1 MLSIV
6 IAGLERHDGAAA
18 GVAPTG
24 PRTAVAALLAR
35 FGAMSAGVA
44 GPADF
49 ARRVAPCL
57 RRGDVDGVVLCV
69 DAAAPVH
76 QVRAALRL
84 IDKPALLLSLPA
96 DGARMDDAAARRART
111 PAAELAVTLRAERVN
126 VDVVAGRADCA
137 AAHAHIAQWT
147 DTLGASKRLAGT
159 GIGILYPPAAGIPR
173 AAARLPVLSN
183 ALGIRFVALDCADLA
198 RRRDALSTFRLGR
211 KRADFDS
218 VFDVG
223 CGPADIEAVLR
234 TACALDDMVWAN
246 RCDAIVHCPGD
257 GDGDALIERTLPAGA
272 ALLNDR
278 GLPVA
283 GRGGVDAVAA
293 RCVLEAL
300 GAPAVCAE
308 PVGTYG
314 ARGTT
319 SWALDVPHRRLAAPR
334 RGRLD
339 GELRVTRPIAAGPV
353 TALAL
358 VEPAPGMLV
367 LQFAEGIAVDGPD
380 GRCEVD
386 FGVPPDGWAGARGAL
401 GLGHVGPAVQ
411 RLARYLH
418 LPYS

>member
-44 GPADF
+44 DPADF

-84 IDKPALLLSLPA
+84 IDKPALLLSLAA
-96 DGARMDDAAARRART
+96 DGADT
-111 PAAELAVTLRAERVN
+111 HHPVAELALALRAERVN
-126 VDVVAGRADCA
+126 AAVVAGRADCA
-137 AAHAHIAQWT
+137 ATQARIVEWT
-147 DTLGASKRLAGT
+147 DTLGASKRLAAT
-159 GIGILYPPAAGIPR
+159 GIGILYSLAAGIPH

-183 ALGIRFVALDCADLA
+183 ALGIRFVALDSADFA
-198 RRRDALSTFRLGR
+198 RRRGALSAFRLGR
-211 KRADFDS
+211 KRADFDRA
-218 VFDVG
+218 FDIG
-223 CGPADIEAVLR
+223 CAPADIEAILR
-234 TACALDDMVWAN
+234 TACALDDMVWAS
-246 RCDAIVHCPGD
+246 RCGAIVHCPG
-257 GDGDALIERTLPAGA
+257 GGDAPIERTLPAGA

-278 GLPVA
+278 GLAVA
-283 GRGGVDAVAA
+283 GGGGVDAVAA

-300 GAPAVCAE
+300 GAPAVCAQ
-308 PVGTYG
+308 PVGTHG

-319 SWALDVPHRRLAAPR
+319 AWALDVPHRRLAAPR

-339 GELRVTRPIAAGPV
+339 AELRVTRPIAAGPV

-367 LQFAEGIAVDGPD
+367 LRFAEGMAVDGPD
-380 GRCEVD
+380 DRCD
-386 FGVPPDGWAGARGAL
+386 IAFDAPPDGWSGARCAL
-401 GLGHVGPAVQ
+401 GRGHVGAAVQ

-418 LPYS
+418 LQYR